1 MKDFFNAKTWKIA
14 LGILFT
20 ALFISLIII
29 VLVYKNND
37 RAQAASGDNVSGF
50 AWSENFG
57 WISFNSTECDIDG
70 NGFIDGNGID
80 DDLDCGGD
88 NSSTLIVDY
97 GAKVDVATGQMSG
110 FAWSPNIGWIY
121 FGDSNN
127 IPEALLA
134 EAPTIAGYTK
144 EWPIIHKGSTIAEQL
159 NPIKTVTGWAKI
171 LTLENDGWMKM
182 MGASIPGGD
191 PYGVAIDMDTGFFSG
206 WSWNA
211 TSTYGVGAGWVSYN
225 SDNCDIDGN
234 GFIDGNGIDDDLDC
248 GGDNAATPIID
259 YKVKSNF
266 NTPPSVP
273 VSSLSAP
280 NWGPVQACLYEARQ
294 ALLRWDNKDV
304 DSGAE
309 IIAYQLILTDND
321 GGSSSFNSGICTGLN
336 TCTGVCDST
345 KCKLDTNALCFTN
358 NLGTGSQCQYILD
371 SSDLEYGTLYSW
383 QVKVWDDW
391 GASSGL
397 IPGPDFITYLH
408 EFPNVGNPA
417 DYLGRVSQDEQI
429 KFNATSSYYTFANP
443 NTSPTTCDETN
454 CLWNWTFEVG
464 GNPDANTTFAPPTTF
479 ASSSPIV
486 VFSTENTRDVYVAVT
501 DSDLYTCTS
510 MAVVEVN
517 KKLPSWIETR

>member
-121 FGDSNN
+121 FGDSN

-191 PYGVAIDMDTGFFSG
+191 PYGVVIDMDTGFFSG

-211 TSTYGVGAGWVSYN
+211 TSTYGVGAGWVSYA
-225 SDNCDIDGN
+225 ST
-234 GFIDGNGIDDDLDC
+234 
-248 GGDNAATPIID
+248 TPID

-280 NWGPVQACLYEARQ
+280 NWGPVQICLAKDARR
-294 ALLRWDNKDV
+294 ALLRWKFS
-304 DSGAE
+304 DSDLGATHL
-309 IIAYQLILTDND
+309 AYQLILTDKTDNT
-321 GGSSSFNSGICTGLN
+321 SSFDTGICTGVG
-336 TCTGVCDST
+336 TCEPLGCNPSKCTMNIAFVCPSDSM
-345 KCKLDTNALCFTN
+345 
-358 NLGTGSQCQYILD
+358 QCQYILD

-417 DYLGRVSQDEQI
+417 DYLGRVSQNEQI
-429 KFNATSSYYTFANP
+429 KFNATSSYYITNIP
-443 NTSPTTCDETN
+443 NTSPTPCNETN
-454 CLWNWTFEVG
+454 CFWNWTFEVG
-464 GNPDANTTFAPPTTF
+464 GNPDTNTTFVPPTTF

>member
-80 DDLDCGGD
+80 DDLGGGD

-191 PYGVAIDMDTGFFSG
+191 PYGVVIDMDTGFFSG

-211 TSTYGVGAGWVSYN
+211 TSTYGVGAGWVSYA
-225 SDNCDIDGN
+225 ST
-234 GFIDGNGIDDDLDC
+234 
-248 GGDNAATPIID
+248 TPID

-280 NWGPVQACLYEARQ
+280 NWGPVQICLAKDARR
-294 ALLRWDNKDV
+294 ALLRWKFS
-304 DSGAE
+304 DSDLGATHL
-309 IIAYQLILTDND
+309 AYQLILTDKTDNT
-321 GGSSSFNSGICTGLN
+321 SSFDTGICTGVG
-336 TCTGVCDST
+336 TCEPLGCNPSKCTMNIAFVCPSDSM
-345 KCKLDTNALCFTN
+345 
-358 NLGTGSQCQYILD
+358 QCQYILD

-417 DYLGRVSQDEQI
+417 DYLGRVSQNEQI
-429 KFNATSSYYTFANP
+429 KFNATSSYYITNIP
-443 NTSPTTCDETN
+443 NTSPIPCNETN
-454 CLWNWTFEVG
+454 CFWNWTFEVG
-464 GNPDANTTFAPPTTF
+464 GNPDTNTTFVPPTTF

>member
-121 FGDSNN
+121 FGDSN

-191 PYGVAIDMDTGFFSG
+191 PYGVVIDMDTGFFSG

-211 TSTYGVGAGWVSYN
+211 TSTYGVGAGWVSYA
-225 SDNCDIDGN
+225 ST
-234 GFIDGNGIDDDLDC
+234 
-248 GGDNAATPIID
+248 TPID

-280 NWGPVQACLYEARQ
+280 NWGPVQICLAKDARR
-294 ALLRWDNKDV
+294 ALLRWKFS
-304 DSGAE
+304 DSDLGATHL
-309 IIAYQLILTDND
+309 AYQLILTDKTDNT
-321 GGSSSFNSGICTGLN
+321 SSFDTGICTGVG
-336 TCTGVCDST
+336 TCEPLGCNPSKCTMNIAFVCPSDSM
-345 KCKLDTNALCFTN
+345 
-358 NLGTGSQCQYILD
+358 QCQYILD

-443 NTSPTTCDETN
+443 NTSPTTCDGTN

>member
-191 PYGVAIDMDTGFFSG
+191 PYGVVIDMDTGFFSG

-211 TSTYGVGAGWVSYN
+211 TSTYGVGAGWVSYA
-225 SDNCDIDGN
+225 ST
-234 GFIDGNGIDDDLDC
+234 
-248 GGDNAATPIID
+248 TPID

-280 NWGPVQACLYEARQ
+280 NWGPVQICLAKDARR
-294 ALLRWDNKDV
+294 ALLRWKFS
-304 DSGAE
+304 DSDLGATHL
-309 IIAYQLILTDND
+309 AYQLILTDKTDNT
-321 GGSSSFNSGICTGLN
+321 SSFDTGICTGVG
-336 TCTGVCDST
+336 TCEPLGCNPSKCTMNIAFVCPSDSM
-345 KCKLDTNALCFTN
+345 
-358 NLGTGSQCQYILD
+358 QCQYILD

-417 DYLGRVSQDEQI
+417 DYLGRVSQNEQI
-429 KFNATSSYYTFANP
+429 KFNATSSYYITNIP
-443 NTSPTTCDETN
+443 NTSPTPCNETN
-454 CLWNWTFEVG
+454 CFWNWTFEVG
-464 GNPDANTTFAPPTTF
+464 GNPDTNTTFVPPTTF